1 MRFSQKEEYLRE
13 KDPKLKKIIDDNGHI
28 VFKYDKNNQFGI
40 LVEIIISQFISTAAA
55 NSIIERIKQE
65 FKIKNFRPTNF
76 YQLPVEEIKELG
88 LSYNK
93 AKSIQEL
100 SQAYMKNNLNF
111 LSLSEEETQKTLLS
125 IFGIGPWSI
134 NMFEIFCLGKKDIF
148 SSKDAGLRQAMIKSS
163 MVKPSSDW
171 SSFDIY
177 SKKWSPFR
185 TIASL
190 HLWKLID

>member
-1 MRFSQKEEYLRE
+1 MRFSQKEEYLRK

-55 NSIIERIKQE
+55 NSIIERIKNE

-76 YQLPVEEIKELG
+76 YRLSIEEIKELG

-93 AKSIQEL
+93 AKSIKKL
-100 SQAYMKNNLNF
+100 SQAFMKNNLNF
-111 LSLSEEETQKTLLS
+111 LNLSKDETHKALLS

-134 NMFEIFCLGKKDIF
+134 NMFEIFCLGKEDIF

-163 MVKPSSDW
+163 MVKENSDW

-190 HLWKLID
+190 HLWKLND

>member
-1 MRFSQKEEYLRE
+1 MRFSKKEEYLRK

-28 VFKYDKNNQFGI
+28 IFKYDKNNQFGI

-55 NSIIERIKQE
+55 NSIIEKIKKE
-65 FKIKNFRPTNF
+65 IEIKNFRPTNF
-76 YQLPVEEIKELG
+76 YQLSVDEIKELG

-93 AKSIQEL
+93 AKSIHEL
-100 SQAYMKNNLNF
+100 SQVYMKNNLNF
-111 LSLSEEETQKTLLS
+111 LNLSEEETRKTLLS

-148 SSKDAGLRQAMIKSS
+148 SSKDAALRQAMIKSS
-163 MVKPSSDW
+163 MVKPNSDW

-177 SKKWSPFR
+177 SKKWSPYR

>member
-55 NSIIERIKQE
+55 NSIIERIKKE

-76 YQLPVEEIKELG
+76 YQLPVEEIKGLG